1 MLDTDYNLHKSN
13 STYFPDVDVS
23 RTRLVSYLLGPGI
36 KVVTDNART
45 QVVRDKQGKV
55 MTGGFSLVLGSVFCS
70 YRREVGML
78 QSYELWS
85 RVLTWDR
92 KWLYFVTHFVAT
104 GKGNTEGKARGDVGN
119 GTDWSQR
126 IIATAI
132 SKYVF
137 KLDRFTVHP
146 SILLETSGLLPQ
158 RPGAGWR
165 GDSELEVGDV
175 SDKLEP
181 SEGGELEDWQRIERT
196 RRMGM
201 EVAEHFAAL
210 DTVHSLFDGGDEG
223 VLGKFGFG

>member
-1 MLDTDYNLHKSN
+1 M
-13 STYFPDVDVS
+13 
-23 RTRLVSYLLGPGI
+23 
-36 KVVTDNART
+36 
-45 QVVRDKQGKV
+45 RDKQGRV

-92 KWLYFVTHFVAT
+92 KWMYFVTHFVAK
-104 GKGNTEGKARGDVGN
+104 GKGKGEADRPE
-119 GTDWSQR
+119 R

-146 SILLETSGLLPQ
+146 SIILETSGLLPE

-165 GDSELEVGDV
+165 GGELEVGDIN
-175 SDKLEP
+175 DELELT
-181 SEGGELEDWQRIERT
+181 EGGGDWDWRRTELE
-196 RRMGM
+196 RRRGM
-201 EVAEHFAAL
+201 QVAQKFAAL
-210 DTVHSLFDGGDEG
+210 DTVHTLFDGGKDG
-223 VLGKFGFG
+223 ILGKFALG